1 MGHTQW
7 DGKERVFT
15 MYFGRTGGM
24 HPQYEMKK
32 EKRKMVEF
40 IPLFEH
46 SKSRQDGS
54 GWCPR

>member
-1 MGHTQW
+1 
-7 DGKERVFT
+7 